1 MEHTLQY
8 KAQNRTAHIAGLLY
22 TLMIPLAAFGILFIP
37 TKFIVEG
44 DAAATV
50 ANLLTYEGT
59 LRLGALSALLVQVC
73 HIFIVLLLYR
83 LLKPVNKNM
92 ASLMVIFMLVAIPIA
107 MMNEMNHY
115 LLVVLAHSG
124 SDATLAPMLFQLYD
138 FGIMVAGIFWGLWL
152 IPMGICV
159 YQSGFLPKA
168 LGIIL
173 VVAGGFYVA
182 GSLLTLAIPGYETS
196 AVATIVKIPM
206 YGEILFPLWLLI
218 RGVKPSLQ
226 PA

>member
-37 TKFIVEG
+37 TKFVVEG
-44 DAAATV
+44 DAAATI
-50 ANLLTYEGT
+50 ANLLAYEGT

-73 HIFIVLLLYR
+73 HIFIVLLLYK

-92 ASLMVIFMLVAIPIA
+92 ASLMVIFMLAAIPIA

-115 LLVVLAHSG
+115 MLVLLAHSG
-124 SDATLAPMLFQLYD
+124 SDATLAPVLFRLYD
-138 FGIMVAGIFWGLWL
+138 FGILIAGIFWGLWL
-152 IPMGICV
+152 IPMGIST

-173 VVAGGFYVA
+173 IVAGGFYVA
-182 GSLLTLAIPGYETS
+182 GSLLNLAIAGYESS
-196 AVATIVKIPM
+196 AIATLIKIPM